1 MPAKRTSSKQKAA
14 AFEREL
20 FSTRHMKSELASLLI
35 GLWSWGH
42 VPAVLVQ
49 KIAQAAVQDGRTFS
63 SDFKINEWEILAN
76 LGNSGMNIQNVAR
89 DLIRKLPPALCS
101 QSEKQVAV
109 KVSVSKSVCRLAQVN
124 LPFLHPSSFW
134 RSAYQSGHVW
144 RQCICQNEELIE
156 QFWSQCGHHPALA
169 EHKVKRIHN
178 FRRRAIPVVL
188 HGDGASVTQNIG
200 SASKSCMFL
209 SWRSLCTPTP
219 QHFLITALWTTMK
232 AQGRIGCSVKS
243 IFRIVSSFF
252 EDLLAEEGRFSNGYF
267 PVLCFS
273 TGDIEY
279 FNQWHLQPRWNATL
293 PCPLC
298 SVHQKRLADFS
309 TVQKMAPEP
318 WRDQRPHQQ
327 CPLFRN
333 VMSQKAISP
342 DYMHSKHLGIDGRFL
357 GSVCWLII
365 FQLMDQQMPLD
376 HRLGQLLFQIKDPW
390 RCLMHFFGIHFFV
403 FFLHRNLTGILEAW
417 ILSPQ
422 QSDFGS
428 LGLFDSTSCEHVSL
442 HGSSAFGWLIFSFPR
457 RNDHQSERA
466 ISKESFSKTENESVR
481 DDVCS
486 ESACCCVSHIH
497 AGGFFTS
504 TFAEENLPEQKD
516 LIHKTLAHARGQANE
531 QAHLWISLA
540 LKKSSLMDDILK
552 EHEELLGC
560 L

>member
-1 MPAKRTSSKQKAA
+1 
-14 AFEREL
+14 
-20 FSTRHMKSELASLLI
+20 
-35 GLWSWGH
+35 
-42 VPAVLVQ
+42 
-49 KIAQAAVQDGRTFS
+49 
-63 SDFKINEWEILAN
+63 
-76 LGNSGMNIQNVAR
+76 MNIQNVAR

-109 KVSVSKSVCRLAQVN
+109 KVSVSKSVCQLAQVN

-178 FRRRAIPVVL
+178 FRHRAIPVVL

-200 SASKSCMFL
+200 SARKSCMFL

-298 SVHQKRLADFS
+298 SVHQKQLADLS
-309 TVQKMAPEP
+309 TVHKMAPDP

-376 HRLGQLLFQIKDPW
+376 HRLGQLLFQTKDPW

-403 FFLHRNLTGILEAW
+403 FFLATSQESWKPGYSHLNNLT
-417 ILSPQ
+417 
-422 QSDFGS
+422 
-428 LGLFDSTSCEHVSL
+428 LGLLVYLIPPLVWIFGFGMVDFFRSL
-442 HGSSAFGWLIFSFPR
+442 AGMIINPNERSAKKVFPR
-457 RNDHQSERA
+457 LKTKSSETMCAVKALAVVFRTYMQA
-466 ISKESFSKTENESVR
+466 SFLLLR
-481 DDVCS
+481 
-486 ESACCCVSHIH
+486 
-497 AGGFFTS
+497 
-504 TFAEENLPEQKD
+504 L
-516 LIHKTLAHARGQANE
+516 
-531 QAHLWISLA
+531 
-540 LKKSSLMDDILK
+540 LKKTSQNKRI
-552 EHEELLGC
+552 
-560 L
+560 